1 MADPAYVDLQ
11 DALDRPPIRW
21 ITRCPMLTI
30 ELIDMAAGMVV
41 QKCPHHPEPEQQA
54 VLIVLGRP
62 GRA

>member
-1 MADPAYVDLQ
+1 
-11 DALDRPPIRW
+11 
-21 ITRCPMLTI
+21 MLTI